1 MEKYLDGMRRTIDLS
16 DTCLEGLEHIRK
28 QLNEGYIEDT
38 IPLMV
43 DVITAFSQIED
54 FIQPILVKSSLSSNH
69 IESLTSSLRNALDHA
84 VTAYNQ
90 ELNGKVVEIF
100 QFTLLPAFRKWK
112 SEVERVFQ
120 PYLLS

>member
-1 MEKYLDGMRRTIDLS
+1 MEQYLDGMRRTIELS
-16 DTCLEGLEHIRK
+16 NTCMEGLEHIKGR
-28 QLNEGYIEDT
+28 LNDGFIEDT

-54 FIQPILVKSSLSSNH
+54 FIQPILRTSSLPSHH
-69 IESLTSSLRNALDHA
+69 IESLTQTLRNAFDHA
-84 VTAYNQ
+84 VAAYNQ
-90 ELNGKVVEIF
+90 EQNGKVLEIF

-112 SEVERVFQ
+112 NEVEHAFQ

>member
-1 MEKYLDGMRRTIDLS
+1 MEKFIDGMRRTIDLS

-28 QLNEGYIEDT
+28 RLNDGCIEGT

-54 FIQPILVKSSLSSNH
+54 FMLPILGKSLLPSNH
-69 IESLTSSLRNALDHA
+69 IESLTYSLRNAFDHA

-90 ELNGKVVEIF
+90 EQNGKALEIF

-112 SEVERVFQ
+112 SEVDSVFH